1 MPLTAGLQQAEGEKE
16 GKDAAHLQSIAQ
28 IPSSQEVG
36 GSIM

>member
-1 MPLTAGLQQAEGEKE
+1 MPLAAGLQQAEEEKE
-16 GKDAAHLQSIAQ
+16 GKDGAHLQSMAQ